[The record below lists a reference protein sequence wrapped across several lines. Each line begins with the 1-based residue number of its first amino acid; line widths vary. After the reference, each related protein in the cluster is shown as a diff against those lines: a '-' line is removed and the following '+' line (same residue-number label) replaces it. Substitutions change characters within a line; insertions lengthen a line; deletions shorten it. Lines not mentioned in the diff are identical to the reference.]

1 MVCTGSGLPRPG
13 ADSRK
18 ADLSLQE
25 ARNNVTR
32 PPPRIAPTVRGNFFR
47 LQTVTAMTNSLISR
61 RGALGLG
68 AASAALAAA
77 PVFAA
82 EAPASPSLAKL
93 AHDKGLWFGS
103 AVGAG
108 PPGAITGSFE
118 DPRYRALLAQ
128 ECGVLVPEN
137 ELKWYVIRAAGPQ
150 VFDFSR
156 ADRIA
161 AFAKANGQALRGHTL
176 LWHHPQWF
184 PGWIK
189 THDFGPQPKA
199 AAEAMLVEH
208 INRLCQH
215 YPQMI
220 SWDVVN
226 ETVDPADGA
235 IRKTVF
241 SDILGQHETLDLAF
255 HTARAA
261 APRARLVYN
270 DYMSWEVGNEKHRY
284 GVLKLL
290 EGFRKR
296 GTPVDALGVQSHIG
310 AENADTFTGFGRPQE
325 KEWRAFIDE
334 ATGMGYDLLITEFDV
349 HDKGLPLD
357 FAARDAAVAAYGKAY
372 LDLML
377 SYRQTKEV
385 LAWGM
390 VDKYS
395 WLQDQWLRED
405 KKPKRPTLY
414 DDAYQPKPL
423 REAVA
428 AAFRA
433 APSR

>member
-1 MVCTGSGLPRPG
+1 MRP
-13 ADSRK
+13 
-18 ADLSLQE
+18 LSQ
-25 ARNNVTR
+25 
-32 PPPRIAPTVRGNFFR
+32 AP
-47 LQTVTAMTNSLISR
+47 SR
-61 RGALGLG
+61 RQALGLG
-68 AASAALAAA
+68 LAAGTFSGFPA
-77 PVFAA
+77 FAA
-82 EAPASPSLAKL
+82 TGPSLARL
-93 AHDKGLWFGS
+93 ARDKGLQFGS

-108 PPGAITGSFE
+108 PVGALTGSFA
-118 DPRYRALLAQ
+118 DLRYRQILAE

-137 ELKWYVIRAAGPQ
+137 ELKWYAVRAAGPAS
-150 VFDFSR
+150 FDFER

-161 AFAKANGQALRGHTL
+161 AFARANGQALRGHTL

-184 PGWIK
+184 PAWIR
-189 THDFGPQPKA
+189 THDFGGQPKV

-208 INRLCQH
+208 ITRLCQR

-226 ETVDPADGA
+226 ETVDPADGSV
-235 IRKTVF
+235 RNTVL
-241 SDILGQHETLDLAF
+241 SDILGREQTLDLAF
-255 HTARAA
+255 HTARSA
-261 APRARLVYN
+261 APGARLVYN

-296 GTPVDALGVQSHIG
+296 GTPVDALGVQAHIG
-310 AENADTFTGFGRPQE
+310 AENADSFTGFGRPQE
-325 KEWRAFIDE
+325 REWRAFLDE
-334 ATGMGYDLLITEFDV
+334 ATGMGYDLLVTEFDV
-349 HDKGLPLD
+349 HDKGLAYD
-357 FAARDAAVAAYGKAY
+357 FAQRDAAVAAYARGY

-395 WLQDQWLRED
+395 WLQGQWPRQD
-405 KKPKRPTLY
+405 GKAKRPTPY
-414 DDAYQPKPL
+414 DDNYQAKPL
-423 REAVA
+423 REAMA

-433 APSR
+433 APVR

>member
-1 MVCTGSGLPRPG
+1 M
-13 ADSRK
+13 RK
-18 ADLSLQE
+18 FSSTL
-25 ARNNVTR
+25 
-32 PPPRIAPTVRGNFFR
+32 
-47 LQTVTAMTNSLISR
+47 SR
-61 RGALGLG
+61 RQTLTLG
-68 AASAALAAA
+68 AAAASLAATPA
-77 PVFAA
+77 FARSA
-82 EAPASPSLAKL
+82 SLASL
-93 AHDKGLWFGS
+93 ARDKGLYFGS

-108 PPGAITGSFE
+108 PVGSLTGSFE
-118 DPRYRALLAQ
+118 DTAYRQILAQ

-137 ELKWYVIRAAGPQ
+137 ELKWYVVRAGGPE

-184 PGWIK
+184 PAWVK
-189 THDFGPQPKA
+189 SHDFGPQPAK

-208 INRLCQH
+208 ITALCRR

-226 ETVDPADGA
+226 ETVDPKDGS
-235 IRKTVF
+235 IRDTVF
-241 SDILGQHETLDLAF
+241 SDAMGHEAVLDLAF

-261 APRARLVYN
+261 APKARLVYN
-270 DYMSWEVGNEKHRY
+270 DYMSWEAGNETHRT

-296 GTPVDALGVQSHIG
+296 GTPIDALGVQSHIG
-310 AENADTFTGFGRPQE
+310 AENADSFTGFGRPQE

-334 ATGMGYDLLITEFDV
+334 AVGMGYDLLITEFDV
-349 HDKGLPLD
+349 HDKGLPAE

-377 SYRQTKEV
+377 DYRQTKEV
-385 LAWGM
+385 IAWGM

-395 WLQDQWLRED
+395 WLQNQWLRED
-405 KKPKRPTLY
+405 KKPKRPTPY

-423 REAVA
+423 REAIA
-428 AAFRA
+428 AALKA
-433 APSR
+433 APAR

>member
-1 MVCTGSGLPRPG
+1 MSP
-13 ADSRK
+13 
-18 ADLSLQE
+18 
-25 ARNNVTR
+25 
-32 PPPRIAPTVRGNFFR
+32 
-47 LQTVTAMTNSLISR
+47 SR
-61 RGALGLG
+61 RDLLALG
-68 AASAALAAA
+68 AAAAFAGPALAA
-77 PVFAA
+77 V
-82 EAPASPSLAKL
+82 EGPALRDLAK
-93 AHDKGLWFGS
+93 AKGLQFGS

-108 PPGAITGSFE
+108 PKGALTGSFE
-118 DPRYRALLAQ
+118 DPRYREILAR

-137 ELKWYVIRAAGPQ
+137 ELKWYVVRARGPQ
-150 VFDFSR
+150 YFDFER

-161 AFAKANGQALRGHTL
+161 DFAKANGQALRGHTL

-184 PGWIK
+184 PAWVK
-189 THDFGPQPKA
+189 DHDFGPRPAEA
-199 AAEAMLVEH
+199 AAKMVTEH
-208 INRLCQH
+208 VQALCRR

-226 ETVDPADGA
+226 ETVDPQDGS
-235 IRKTVF
+235 IRRTAF
-241 SDILGQHETLDLAF
+241 SDAMGQEPVLDLAF
-255 HTARAA
+255 HVAREA

-270 DYMSWEVGNEKHRY
+270 DYMSWEVGNETHRA

-310 AENADTFTGFGRPQE
+310 AENADSFTGFGHPEE
-325 KEWRAFIDE
+325 KAWRAFVDE
-334 ATGMGYDLLITEFDV
+334 VVGMGYDLLITEFDV
-349 HDKGLPLD
+349 HDKGLPAE
-357 FAARDAAVAAYGKAY
+357 FAPRDAAVAAYAKAY

-377 SYRQTKEV
+377 DYRQTKEV

-395 WLQDQWLRED
+395 WLQNQWFRED
-405 KKPKRPTLY
+405 RKPKRPTLY

-428 AAFRA
+428 AALRA
-433 APSR
+433 APAR